1 MRKITRTLLSVLCF
15 TLLFVNQSK
24 AQKAAVEYLET
35 INKELGAIMA
45 DTWDYTSAVAHGKT
59 ARKIDN
65 RRKDLIKTSLQAKN
79 KVNRM
84 PAFEGDAAFRD
95 SVVAFLDINYKV
107 LTQDYEKIVNM
118 EEIAEQSYDLME
130 AYLLAQEKA
139 NERLNMAGDRM
150 EDEQKKFAAKNN
162 INLLENK
169 DKVAKKL
176 ESAGDVMKY
185 YNELYLIF
193 FKSFKQEAYLI
204 DAMNRSDLNA
214 MEQNKNALLTTATD
228 GIAKLENIKP
238 FKGDANLKAACKNM
252 LEFYKNEASE
262 KMPVI
267 VNFYMK
273 KEKLEK
279 VKAAFDA
286 KPESKRTQ
294 QDFDQYN
301 AAVNDMNADLNKY
314 NSNNDALNKNRS
326 DLNNKWNNAAAKFMD
341 SHVPKYK

>member
-1 MRKITRTLLSVLCF
+1 MRKSKLKVLSILCF
-15 TLLFVNQSK
+15 SLFIVTQSS
-24 AQKAAVEYLET
+24 AQKSAVDYMES

-65 RRKDLIKTSLQAKN
+65 KRKELIKTSVQAKN
-79 KVNRM
+79 KIGRM
-84 PAFEGDAAFRD
+84 PAFEGDASLRD
-95 SVVAFLDINYKV
+95 SVVAFLDINNKV

-118 EEIAEQSYDLME
+118 EEIAEQSYDQME

-139 NERLNMAGDRM
+139 NERLNAAGDRM
-150 EDEQKKFAAKNN
+150 EGEQRKFAAKNN

-169 DKVAKKL
+169 DKIAKKL
-176 ESAGDVMKY
+176 ESAGDVIKY

-193 FKSFKQEAYLI
+193 FKSYKQEAYLI
-204 DAMNRSDLNA
+204 DAQNRSDLNA
-214 MEQNKNALLTTATD
+214 MEQNKNALLTNATE
-228 GIAKLENIKP
+228 GLAKLENIKP

-252 LEFYKNEASE
+252 LEFYKDEAST

-286 KPESKRTQ
+286 KPQNKRTQ
-294 QDFDQYN
+294 QDVEQYN

-314 NSNNDALNKNRS
+314 NSNNETLNKNRNAS
-326 DLNNKWNNAAAKFMD
+326 VEKWNNAAAKFMD

>member
-1 MRKITRTLLSVLCF
+1 MKTIKHTLLTFLCITF
-15 TLLFVNQSK
+15 FISNSAR
-24 AQKAAVEYLET
+24 AQKSAVDYMEN
-35 INKELGAIMA
+35 INKELTAIMT

-59 ARKIDN
+59 ARKVETK
-65 RRKDLIKTSLQAKN
+65 RKELIKTSLLAKN
-79 KVNRM
+79 RIARM

-118 EEIAEQSYDLME
+118 EEIAEQSYDMME

-139 NERLNMAGDRM
+139 DERLNTASDRM
-150 EDEQKKFAAKNN
+150 ADEQKKFAAKNN

-176 ESAGDVMKY
+176 ESAGDVIRY
-185 YNELYLIF
+185 YNEIYLIF

-214 MEQNKNALLTTATD
+214 MEQNKNALLTTATE
-228 GIAKLENIKP
+228 GLEKLSKIQP
-238 FKGDANLKAACKNM
+238 FKGDANLKAACKNI
-252 LEFYKNEASE
+252 LEFYKEEASS
-262 KMPVI
+262 KMPDI
-267 VNFYMK
+267 IDFYMK

-286 KPESKRTQ
+286 KPEKKRTQ
-294 QDFDQYN
+294 QDVDQYN
-301 AAVNDMNADLNKY
+301 GAANEMNAGLNKY
-314 NSNNDALNKNRS
+314 NSTNDNLNKNRS
-326 DLNNKWNNAAAKFMD
+326 NLLEKWNNAAAKFMD
-341 SHVPKYK
+341 NHVPKYK